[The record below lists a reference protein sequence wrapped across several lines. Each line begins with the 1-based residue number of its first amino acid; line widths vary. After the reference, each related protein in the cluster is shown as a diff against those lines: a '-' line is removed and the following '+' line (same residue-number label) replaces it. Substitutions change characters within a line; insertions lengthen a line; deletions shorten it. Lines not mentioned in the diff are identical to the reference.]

1 MSNTTTILRDLTL
14 NYAKVYKSEVNP
26 FGKDQFDIQLE
37 FGKERVEEMSA
48 FGKVRPLPNG
58 NFALN
63 VARPAK
69 NNKGQKN
76 KIRVVDSEKNDM
88 TDGIGNGSVGNVMVY
103 SYDWNVAGK
112 SGRKTIL
119 IAVQV
124 TNLVEYNPDTAV
136 DFDLIV
142 SEGTSEAVAAEDF

>member
-1 MSNTTTILRDLTL
+1 MANSTTIIRDVTL

-37 FGKERVEEMSA
+37 FTTDRAAEMA
-48 FGKVRPLPNG
+48 QFGKVRPLPNG
-58 NFALN
+58 NLALN
-63 VARPAK
+63 VSRPAK

-76 KIRVVDSEKNDM
+76 KIRVVDNEKNDM

-112 SGRKTIL
+112 TGRKTIL

-124 TNLVEYNPDTAV
+124 TSLVEYNPDTAV
-136 DFDLIV
+136 DFDLV
-142 SEGTSEAVAAEDF
+142 VGEGTSEAVVAEDF

>member
-1 MSNTTTILRDLTL
+1 MSNSTTIIRDVTL

-37 FGKERVEEMSA
+37 FGKDRVEEMTA

-63 VARPAK
+63 VSRPAK

-119 IAVQV
+119 IAIQV
-124 TNLVEYNPDTAV
+124 TNLVEYNPDTAI

-142 SEGTSEAVAAEDF
+142 SEGNSEAVASEDF